1 MICLALVNSIS
12 SLAVC
17 GIYLYKSPLLQET
30 RKKLGSCSSHE
41 VKFFSFSQDRD
52 SVLNSPDGRRRLEE
66 VGIGSPR
73 DVGAWLV
80 RVFREDFGQESL
92 ANRLESFTASLHTD

>member
-1 MICLALVNSIS
+1 MW
-12 SLAVC
+12 
-17 GIYLYKSPLLQET
+17 YLYKYCLLQET
-30 RKKLGSCSSHE
+30 RKKIGSHE
-41 VKFFSFSQDRD
+41 VQFFSFSQDMD

-80 RVFREDFGQESL
+80 QVFREDFGQESL

>member
-1 MICLALVNSIS
+1 MLCLALVNSIS

-17 GIYLYKSPLLQET
+17 GIYLYPLLQET
-30 RKKLGSCSSHE
+30 RKKLGSYSSHD

-80 RVFREDFGQESL
+80 QVFREDFGQESL
-92 ANRLESFTASLHTD
+92 ANRLESFTASPHSD